1 MLLLNFGVIARLC
14 LFRIGYQTSSLFRTA
29 VSQIGFCFY
38 RRCSGLHREKA
49 GAKMTSAVWKRNVY
63 VGNQVKNAMDSLM
76 TGSGLWHSKAIK
88 LTMPFIFHS
97 YIILF
102 SFLS

>member
-1 MLLLNFGVIARLC
+1 M
-14 LFRIGYQTSSLFRTA
+14 TA
-29 VSQIGFCFY
+29 
-38 RRCSGLHREKA
+38 
-49 GAKMTSAVWKRNVY
+49 AVWNRNED

-76 TGSGLWHSKAIK
+76 TGSGLWHSRAIK